1 MPKEIY
7 YLIALIVGLA
17 VVTQT
22 GVNSQLN
29 LITNNSTVT
38 ALISFLVGTTALL
51 IYVLITSP
59 ASLSNPV
66 ALFQG
71 EWWKYTGGLFGAFF
85 ISMVVIIAP
94 KIGAANTLGFIV
106 AGQLIFGV
114 IYDHFGL
121 IGFPVK
127 ALSLFRIVG
136 VCLLIAGLYL
146 IRKY

>member
-29 LITNNSTVT
+29 LTTSNPTVT
-38 ALISFLVGTTALL
+38 ALISFLVGTSALL
-51 IYVLITSP
+51 VYVLITSP
-59 ASLSNPV
+59 SSIANP
-66 ALFQG
+66 AGLFQSN
-71 EWWKYTGGLFGAFF
+71 WWKYTGGLFGAFF
-85 ISMVVIIAP
+85 ITMVVIIAP

-114 IYDHFGL
+114 VFDHFGW
-121 IGFPVK
+121 IGFPVRP
-127 ALSLFRIVG
+127 LSMVRIIG
-136 VCLLIAGLYL
+136 VLLIIGGLYL
-146 IRKY
+146 LRKY